1 MSIGRN
7 IYALRQEK
15 GYTQLTLAEKLG
27 VSVQA
32 VSKWENDVC
41 APDVSLFPGL
51 AELFGVSIDRLF
63 GFRLGAEE
71 EIQAIRVKAD
81 GFDSL
86 EENIAFLLSSL
97 EKYPN
102 SPELKT
108 DLAWSWFSAWRTGLG
123 GVEKEEAREKCLRL
137 CREVERFC
145 GDRVQV
151 DSVLEIMSRLYRES
165 GEYDLARA
173 CLERLSAEAYGMR
186 LGGMAEILRLRGE
199 QTALERFG
207 EREVLNLWQ
216 TLWRMLS
223 ILGNSLA
230 AKGEAGRALAFA
242 GAGEELLTLFDGGCP
257 DFFAFRKLM
266 AAEKCASLRMD
277 LGDRAGCLEDLRR
290 VLSSGELI
298 RSAASAG
305 SHHIADRD
313 PLFFSGLREDP
324 QALEEWAPEFPFAP
338 IFEKYKAFFGD
349 DGEFQALLKK
359 AEEIGKTDH
368 HSV

>member
-108 DLAWSWFSAWRTGLG
+108 DLAMSYLSAWRMGLG

-137 CREVERFC
+137 CREVERSC

-151 DSVLEIMSRLYRES
+151 DAALEIMSRVYRES
-165 GEYDLARA
+165 GEYDRAQA
-173 CLERLSAEAYGMR
+173 CLEKLSGEAYGM
-186 LGGMAEILRLRGE
+186 LVGGTAEILRLRGDHA
-199 QTALERFG
+199 ALERYG
-207 EREVLNLWQ
+207 AREILSLWG
-216 TLWRMLS
+216 TLYRMLS
-223 ILGNSLA
+223 NLSESLS
-230 AKGEAGRALAFA
+230 AKGEKERALAFA
-242 GAGEELLTLFDGGCP
+242 QAGESMLSLFDGGCP

-290 VLSSGELI
+290 VLSADELI
-298 RSAASAG
+298 RSAAGAG

-338 IFEKYKAFFGD
+338 VFEKYKAFFGD
-349 DGEFQALLKK
+349 DEEFQALLKETEK
-359 AEEIGKTDH
+359 IGNSDNRGA
-368 HSV
+368 